1 MFPSSNLSFQVH
13 NFVFKLIS
21 MFPSSKLTFKL
32 IILVPNCNR
41 CFQINGEVSRLLR
54 VSKLKIIFLNY
65 YYFQVE
71 LYIFLST
78 DWIWTF
84 EKFLNFFRKT
94 RISRILSNC
103 WWWSGL
109 TLIFEAIRIN
119 YMLQFHTCSLF
130 LDFIKW
136 YFVSFNFFY
145 EMKQF
150 RTCRT

>member
-1 MFPSSNLSFQVH
+1 M
-13 NFVFKLIS
+13 IY
-21 MFPSSKLTFKL
+21 
-32 IILVPNCNR
+32 
-41 CFQINGEVSRLLR
+41 
-54 VSKLKIIFLNY
+54 VSKLKS
-65 YYFQVE
+65 YFQVDC
-71 LYIFLST
+71 ISKLSINFYFSE

-84 EKFLNFFRKT
+84 EKFLKFFRKT

-136 YFVSFNFFY
+136 YFVSFHFFLWN
-145 EMKQF
+145 ETISNLSKINSHSHF
-150 RTCRT
+150 ILKASPKPEKNISNLRHVPLKP